1 MGFRKGGRQVTLNGF
16 WAMAAEYKIKGARQI
31 NEWARI
37 SLYKAMDN
45 FMLDRQ
51 NGFQI
56 RFSPTAYDRLQLTRR
71 ATETVKQKMRK
82 FGGRDLPY
90 VSIKKNP
97 LGGMHMRELLQRRG
111 VGYNIT
117 ATSTGTKGAFV
128 TLTLPGANKLN
139 QLKCADADAY
149 RRELIGFHAGA
160 KWQADNI
167 LKDAIIYFRE
177 SLNNLIKNHPKKA
190 A

>member
-1 MGFRKGGRQVTLNGF
+1 MPIRKGGSNVTLNGF
-16 WAMAAEYKIKGARQI
+16 WALAADHKGNGKRRINDLART
-31 NEWARI
+31 
-37 SLYKAMDN
+37 SLYIAMDQ

-82 FGGRDLPY
+82 FNGRDLPY

-111 VGYNIT
+111 VVYNIT
-117 ATSTGTKGAFV
+117 ATSTTTKGAFV

-149 RRELIGFHAGA
+149 RRELIGFRHGA

-167 LKDAIIYFRE
+167 LKDALVRFKMALIE
-177 SLNNLIKNHPKKA
+177 LSNNYPSKA